1 MAPPVEDSRSF
12 FKILVGS
19 DPHGI
24 ADTTQE
30 SIDSKYE
37 ELQQLLIDGKL
48 VIETKEPQLL
58 RSIDR
63 LEFIKDDCVRFIS
76 DLQRKIMD
84 EKLADRTTINDGLE
98 RIKNLNPGRR
108 GIDLSMIVK
117 YGINVVAI
125 QSVRIFIGPK
135 IPKEG
140 RHDSARLN
148 IYASKIEEVNIP
160 PSYLVN
166 TYALA
171 TKEGKEQVDIVV
183 VGTRGI
189 SEADIRKKIESVIGA
204 EDVFNDVIANKLGL
218 QSQNEKHSALMGGI
232 GISAGYHYHTKN
244 FIFNLR
250 AGADHIWGKFRQTG
264 PQHMDTE
271 NMPRLGWGIPI
282 SAGIDYKFTPKS
294 TIGLEGGIRLSEFKI
309 PKKNKPQSTNS
320 SWFMAPFAQ
329 VVCGFYPHPDYSISV
344 FTGYFFPRTFEVK
357 TKDTR
362 IPEGTKCKIDGLFG
376 GLRFARYF

>member
-218 QSQNEKHSALMGGI
+218 QSQNEKHSRPHGRNRNFRPGI
-232 GISAGYHYHTKN
+232 TTTPKTLSSTFEPG
-244 FIFNLR
+244 R
-250 AGADHIWGKFRQTG
+250 DHIWGKFRQTG

-271 NMPRLGWGIPI
+271 NIAPLGMG
-282 SAGIDYKFTPKS
+282 
-294 TIGLEGGIRLSEFKI
+294 
-309 PKKNKPQSTNS
+309 NS
-320 SWFMAPFAQ
+320 
-329 VVCGFYPHPDYSISV
+329 D
-344 FTGYFFPRTFEVK
+344 
-357 TKDTR
+357 
-362 IPEGTKCKIDGLFG
+362 
-376 GLRFARYF
+376 